1 MLPQPFDGYP
11 YVVTR
16 IGHTALRSVAVVPSD
31 WSRERLVDLTRR
43 QAIANQLETCL
54 CLGPAESVFV
64 TPDGTAMG
72 SDLVPVGIPVVD
84 GLALADR
91 IPETA
96 ELAARRAR
104 LAAYRESLNPH
115 GFLVGDGLAGG
126 RPAADDDIARLSGRD
141 SRGIPMGLDRCATCG
156 GFRGDY
162 LQTKGEADRDITPC
176 VVRVYCRCENHNR
189 CARCGEPL
197 AKSRLSAYEFNE
209 EDAQVCYAAAYMGLS
224 HRCSEEQDR

>member
-31 WSRERLVDLTRR
+31 WSRERLIDLTRR

-64 TPDGTAMG
+64 TPDGTATQ
-72 SDLVPVGIPVVD
+72 SDLVPVGMPVVD
-84 GLALADR
+84 GLALADP

-104 LAAYRESLNPH
+104 LAAYRESLTPH
-115 GFLVGDGLAGG
+115 GFLVGDGLGGG
-126 RPAADDDIARLSGRD
+126 RPATRDDISRLSGRNK
-141 SRGIPMGLDRCATCG
+141 RGIPVGLTRCGTCG
-156 GFRGDY
+156 GYAGDY
-162 LQTKGEADRDITPC
+162 LDTRGDGHGHARPGVI
-176 VVRVYCRCENHNR
+176 RVHCKCENHNR

-197 AKSRLSAYEFNE
+197 ADSRLSSYEFNPA
-209 EDAQVCYAAAYMGLS
+209 DGKAWYAPAFMGLS
-224 HRCSEEQDR
+224 HRCAS

>member
-31 WSRERLVDLTRR
+31 WSRERLVDLARR

-64 TPDGTAMG
+64 TPDGTATR
-72 SDLVPVGIPVVD
+72 SDFVPVGIPVLD

-104 LAAYRESLNPH
+104 LAAFRESLNPQWFPGRRRAGRRSTRH
-115 GFLVGDGLAGG
+115 GRQHRQALRARHAGDPRRTGPLE
-126 RPAADDDIARLSGRD
+126 P
-141 SRGIPMGLDRCATCG
+141 
-156 GFRGDY
+156 
-162 LQTKGEADRDITPC
+162 
-176 VVRVYCRCENHNR
+176 VRSLLRTR
-189 CARCGEPL
+189 R
-197 AKSRLSAYEFNE
+197 
-209 EDAQVCYAAAYMGLS
+209 
-224 HRCSEEQDR
+224 